1 MIGALRAG
9 VAGVVLALGVST
21 APAAEVRVA
30 VAANFAKVAE
40 QLAATFKAQSGD
52 ELKLSFGATGTFY
65 AQITQGAPFEIFLAA
80 DDERPGKA
88 VDEGFGVAGTVF
100 TYAIGKLVLY
110 SPGIDVSDGVAVLQ
124 AGAFEHIAIADPQ
137 TAPYGVAAVEAM
149 TALGVADTLQPKLVM
164 GENIAQTLQFVE
176 SGNAEVGFVA
186 LSQVIGLPEERRWL
200 VPAELYRPIRQD
212 AVLLKP
218 GESNPSAKAFLDF
231 LRSGDAVAIIKKA
244 GYAVE

>member
-1 MIGALRAG
+1 M
-9 VAGVVLALGVST
+9 VLALGVST

-40 QLAATFKAQSGD
+40 ELAVAFKAQSGD
-52 ELKLSFGATGTFY
+52 DLKLSFGATGTLY

-80 DDERPGKA
+80 DDQRPGKA

-110 SPGIDVSDGVAVLQ
+110 SPGIDVGDGVAALQ
-124 AGAFEHIAIADPQ
+124 AGAFGHIAIADPQ
-137 TAPYGVAAVEAM
+137 TAPYGVAAVETM
-149 TALGVADTLQPKLVM
+149 TSLGLAATLQPKLVM

-176 SGNAEVGFVA
+176 SGNAELGFVA
-186 LSQVIGLPEERRWL
+186 LSQVIGLPEERRWP